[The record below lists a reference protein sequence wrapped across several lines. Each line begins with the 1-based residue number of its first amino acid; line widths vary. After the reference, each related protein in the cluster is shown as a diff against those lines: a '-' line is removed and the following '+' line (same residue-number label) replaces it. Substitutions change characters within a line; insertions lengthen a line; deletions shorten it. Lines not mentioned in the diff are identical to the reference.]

1 MKKFLFLLIYLL
13 IFQIISAVESI
24 NPPFISKLTF
34 EISNTKILLNWQNPL
49 SFNQNITIF
58 RSKNI
63 IDSTSKLLK
72 SERIATLTNKEEKYI
87 DSPNEYGEYYYALMI
102 TDKSTNEDK
111 IILVPYR
118 NYTLRPAVILKSD
131 FFKIN
136 SFNVSS
142 KNTYIRLDWNY
153 QSDSNS
159 NIKILLYRHT
169 KPINNQDI
177 LNNSLKIGTLDIN
190 SKIYV
195 DIPASNIEYYYAIF
209 LEGQKIKEFQP
220 GISFSDNPVS
230 IKSAHEIFPDFS
242 IDNFIPLP
250 LLSINNDPKSGK
262 LFMDP
267 QILKNPK
274 KIPYEKKIKEIMNK
288 SHENFSEIYSNSIK
302 EKQEKLQILTFHI
315 LNSEEIYE
323 PNEYINEYNNALNH
337 IKNMEYDKALVI
349 LQELI
354 KEILPEDLLER
365 VSYYMGMIY
374 YTKGNFYISYL
385 YLIYPYENYRKE
397 ILPYLNSIYMNIFT
411 ALER

>member
-1 MKKFLFLLIYLL
+1 MKKLILLLINIF

-34 EISNTKILLNWQNPL
+34 DVSNCKVLLNWQNPP
-49 SFNQNITIF
+49 SFSQNISIF

-63 IDSTSKLLK
+63 IDNTSKLLK
-72 SERIATLTNKEEKYI
+72 SERIATLANKEEKYI
-87 DSPNEYGEYYYALMI
+87 DSPEEYGDYYYALII
-102 TDKSTNEDK
+102 TEKSTNEDK
-111 IILVPYR
+111 VILVPYR

-136 SFNVSS
+136 SFTVTS

-153 QSDSNS
+153 QSDSDS
-159 NIKILLYRHT
+159 NIKILLYRYT
-169 KPINNQDI
+169 QPINNLDL
-177 LNNSLKIGTLDIN
+177 LNNSIKIGTLDIN

-195 DIPASNIEYYYAIF
+195 DVPASNIEYYYAIF

-220 GISFSDNPVS
+220 GINISDNPVS
-230 IKSAHEIFPDFS
+230 IKSTHEIFPDFS

-262 LFMDP
+262 IFLDP

-274 KIPYEKKIKEIMNK
+274 KIPYEKKINEIINK
-288 SHENFSEIYSNSIK
+288 SHENFNEIYNNYIK
-302 EKQEKLQILTFHI
+302 EKQEKLQLLNFHL
-315 LNSEEIYE
+315 LNTEEIYE
-323 PNEYINEYNNALNH
+323 PKEYVNEYNNALNY
-337 IKNMEYDKALVI
+337 IKKTEYDKALVI
-349 LQELI
+349 FQELI
-354 KEILPEDLLER
+354 KEILPEDLLKR

-374 YTKGNFYISYL
+374 YSKGNFYISYL
-385 YLIYPYENYRKE
+385 YLIYPYDNYRKE
-397 ILPYLNSIYMNIFT
+397 ILPYLNSIYLNIFN